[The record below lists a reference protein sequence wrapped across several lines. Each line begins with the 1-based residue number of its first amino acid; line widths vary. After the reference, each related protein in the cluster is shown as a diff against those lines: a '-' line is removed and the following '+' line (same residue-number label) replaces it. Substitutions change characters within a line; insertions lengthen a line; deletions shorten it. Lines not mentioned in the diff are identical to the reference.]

1 MPANTMMD
9 EEEYL
14 FNSPSISFLP
24 DAIGQSLCGYSFPS
38 RFDLSLEGTKR
49 RTRQLVIQAWRGRL
63 HGHATI
69 H

>member
-9 EEEYL
+9 EEEYP
-14 FNSPSISFLP
+14 FNSPSISFLQ
-24 DAIGQSLCGYSFPS
+24 ATIGQSLCGYSFQS

-49 RTRQLVIQAWRGRL
+49 RTRQLVIQVWRDRL